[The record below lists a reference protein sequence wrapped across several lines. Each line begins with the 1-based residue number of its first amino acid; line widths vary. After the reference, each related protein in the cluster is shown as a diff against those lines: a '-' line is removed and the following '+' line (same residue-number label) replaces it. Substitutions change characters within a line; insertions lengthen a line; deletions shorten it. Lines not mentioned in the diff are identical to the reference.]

1 MGIIFPGSQG
11 TSGLINS
18 GKAAKTAVGRAFDK
32 DTTTTVL
39 FKEEEKRNNG
49 GDKRGKKE
57 GDKRERKKE

>member
-49 GDKRGKKE
+49 GDKRGKKN
-57 GDKRERKKE
+57 